1 MKTVLRSLAAI
12 ATIVSLTLPT
22 ASLAGSVTVDGDG
35 WVSVDGREIGRVYV
49 SWGWVI
55 SCKYGYKNGGG
66 SFKADVDN
74 QNQAIGVLLR
84 SCKY

>member
-1 MKTVLRSLAAI
+1 MIHLKQAVAI
-12 ATIVSLTLPT
+12 FTATLCLNTPT
-22 ASLAGSVTVDGDG
+22 AALAQSVTVDGSG

-55 SCKYGYKNGGG
+55 SCKHGYVNGGS

-74 QNQAIGVLLR
+74 QNEAIGVLLR
-84 SCKY
+84 SCRY

>member
-1 MKTVLRSLAAI
+1 MKKIEKFITAFAICAALNFPTVALAQ
-12 ATIVSLTLPT
+12 
-22 ASLAGSVTVDGDG
+22 SVTVDGDG

>member
-1 MKTVLRSLAAI
+1 MKKSILAALLL
-12 ATIVSLTLPT
+12 SMLS
-22 ASLAGSVTVDGDG
+22 ASPSFAESVTVDGDG
-35 WVSVDGREIGRVYV
+35 WVKVDGRTLGRVYV

-55 SCKYGYKNGGG
+55 SCSKGYVNGGG

-84 SCKY
+84 ACKR

>member
-1 MKTVLRSLAAI
+1 MKTVLRSLAII
-12 ATIVSLTLPT
+12 ATTVSLAIPT
-22 ASLAGSVTVDGDG
+22 ASLAQSVTVDGDG
-35 WVSVDGREIGRVYV
+35 WVSVDGREIGRVYT

>member
-1 MKTVLRSLAAI
+1 MNIPLRSLVVLSI
-12 ATIVSLTLPT
+12 ATCLAFPT
-22 ASLAGSVTVDGDG
+22 TSLAQSVTVDGDG
-35 WVSVDGREIGRVYV
+35 WVSVDDREIGRVYV

-55 SCKYGYKNGGG
+55 SCKHGYKNGGS

-74 QNQAIGVLLR
+74 RNQAIGVLLR

>member
-1 MKTVLRSLAAI
+1 MKTFMRSLAAF
-12 ATIVSLTLPT
+12 ATIASLAFPT
-22 ASLAGSVTVDGDG
+22 ASVAQSVTVDGDG
-35 WVSVDGREIGRVYV
+35 WVSVNGREIGRVYV

-55 SCKYGYKNGGG
+55 SCNYGYKNGGG

-84 SCKY
+84 ACKY

>member
-1 MKTVLRSLAAI
+1 MKKSIVAALLFSMLSS
-12 ATIVSLTLPT
+12 APSFAQNVSV
-22 ASLAGSVTVDGDG
+22 SDGG
-35 WVSVDGREIGRVYV
+35 WVKVDGRTIGRVYV

-55 SCKYGYKNGGG
+55 SCSKGYVNGGG

-84 SCKY
+84 ACKR

>member
-1 MKTVLRSLAAI
+1 MKNFMRSLAVFSTVA
-12 ATIVSLTLPT
+12 SLALPT
-22 ASLAGSVTVDGDG
+22 ASLAQSVTVDGDG